1 MTDDL
6 PFARYEGAGC
16 HLLGIPPQ
24 RDGTARHGYGPP
36 VFAQCG
42 YACVYC
48 GLDMRASF
56 ERWLQLSVDHVV
68 PRQMKDRGYEASWVE
83 DITNLVTCCRA
94 CNDFG
99 NRFVVNDPPPITHE
113 AFLDLRDRVFRER
126 RAATIAKRMQERAI
140 YEKPP
145 ALGPDRP
152 EPEGERA

>member
-1 MTDDL
+1 VTDDL
-6 PFARYEGAGC
+6 PFARYEGGGRR
-16 HLLGIPPQ
+16 LLGIPPQ

-48 GLDMRASF
+48 GLDMRSTF
-56 ERWLQLSVDHVV
+56 EGWLQLSVDHVI
-68 PRQMKDRGYEASWVE
+68 PSQMKDRGYPADFVE

-99 NRFVVNDPPPITHE
+99 NRLVVTDPPPTTHE

-126 RAATIAKRMQERAI
+126 RAAIIAKRNQERVI
-140 YEKPP
+140 YER
-145 ALGPDRP
+145 LCEVGPDLP
-152 EPEGERA
+152 APIGEAS